1 MLFMSQP
8 SVSTKIKSLEQQL
21 GAPLFERTG
30 KEIYLSEE
38 GKAFLPYA
46 EKIST
51 NFQDGLSTIKK
62 MDTSSQELSLAAVY
76 SSVIYLFNM
85 LINEF
90 YLDNFI
96 IQYDIMIVV

>member
-21 GAPLFERTG
+21 DAPLFERTG

-46 EKIST
+46 ENIST

-62 MDTSSQELSLAAVY
+62 MDTSSKEVSRAADY
-76 SSVIYLFNM
+76 SSVSQLLQK
-85 LINEF
+85 LINAF
-90 YLDNFI
+90 YRDHPTIKPI
-96 IQYDIMIVV
+96 I

>member
-1 MLFMSQP
+1 KNVIRKGETVELRSDRAFIYAAATGSFSKAGEMLFMSQP

-62 MDTSSQELSLAAVY
+62 MDTSSQ
-76 SSVIYLFNM
+76 
-85 LINEF
+85 
-90 YLDNFI
+90 
-96 IQYDIMIVV
+96 